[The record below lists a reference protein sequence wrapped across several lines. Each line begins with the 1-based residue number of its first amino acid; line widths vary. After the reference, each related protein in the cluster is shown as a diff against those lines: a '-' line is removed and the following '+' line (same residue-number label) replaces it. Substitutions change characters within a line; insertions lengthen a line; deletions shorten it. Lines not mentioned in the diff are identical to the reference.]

1 MTIYT
6 VNFFKN
12 LLSSNGH
19 RFKCLQ
25 RAIEIRQARNVD
37 RAVQAAER
45 RYARFHRVRDWKLY
59 ADDLEVEIDGKKI
72 DSRSVHAE
80 IARARHPGFVRG
92 MHH

>member
-1 MTIYT
+1 MTIYK

-12 LLSSNGH
+12 LLSSDGH

-25 RAIEIRQARNVD
+25 QAIEIRRARNVD

-45 RYARFHRVRDWKLY
+45 RYARFHRAPDWKLY

-80 IARARHPGFVRG
+80 FARARHPGF
-92 MHH
+92 MHGKHH